1 MGIEARVNRGKIM
14 HKKLAAL
21 AVFAAL
27 GACSPPTSNSRAP
40 AGDNAAASAA
50 TEAAIP
56 DLKGT
61 WTGTSESIVTG
72 MALHHAA
79 QSGKDPLL
87 DNIPFTYVITG
98 QDGHRFWGN
107 LKSAQGEE
115 RITGVIARDGK
126 TIIAQDNDGVLHGM
140 LVDAYTIDLIYN
152 HGGSST
158 VVALKTIK
166 RQK

>member
-1 MGIEARVNRGKIM
+1 M

-27 GACSPPTSNSRAP
+27 GACTQPAANS
-40 AGDNAAASAA
+40 NAAAGDTAAA

-61 WTGTSESIVTG
+61 WVGTGESIVTG

-87 DNIPFTYVITG
+87 DNVQFTYVISG
-98 QDGHRFWGN
+98 QDGHRFWGI
-107 LKSAQGEE
+107 LKSVQGEE
-115 RITGVIARDGK
+115 RISGVVARDGK
-126 TIIAQDNDGVLHGM
+126 TILAQDNDGVIHGL
-140 LVDAYTIDLIYN
+140 LVDADTIDLIYN

-158 VVALKTIK
+158 VVALNTIK

>member
-1 MGIEARVNRGKIM
+1 MGKIM
-14 HKKLAAL
+14 DKKLAAL

-27 GACSPPTSNSRAP
+27 GACTQPAANSNAA
-40 AGDNAAASAA
+40 AGDNTAASAA

-61 WTGTSESIVTG
+61 WVGTGESIVTG

-79 QSGKDPLL
+79 QTGKDPLL
-87 DNIPFTYVITG
+87 DNVQFTYVISG
-98 QDGHRFWGN
+98 QDGHRFWGI

-115 RITGVIARDGK
+115 RITGVVARDGK
-126 TIIAQDNDGVLHGM
+126 TILAQDNDGVIHGL
-140 LVDAYTIDLIYN
+140 LVDADTIDLIYN

-158 VVALKTIK
+158 VVALNTIK

>member
-1 MGIEARVNRGKIM
+1 MDKR
-14 HKKLAAL
+14 LTAL

-27 GACSPPTSNSRAP
+27 GACAPPTSNSAV
-40 AGDNAAASAA
+40 AGDNSATPAA

-61 WTGTSESIVTG
+61 WAGTSESIVTG

-87 DNIPFTYVITG
+87 DNVPFTYVITG

-140 LVDAYTIDLIYN
+140 LVDSDTIDLIYN

-158 VVALKTIK
+158 VVALNTIK